1 MEIMERA
8 KTTRSVFLATVVPNT
23 RHKPLAAAGTSRTRA
38 PDLLPAWLLRIS
50 MATAR
55 PHSLHSLGLD
65 FAPQL
70 LTQGE
75 ETPRG
80 W

>member
-1 MEIMERA
+1 
-8 KTTRSVFLATVVPNT
+8 
-23 RHKPLAAAGTSRTRA
+23 
-38 PDLLPAWLLRIS
+38 